1 MPHPFKPQMPN
12 PHIPL
17 CFNFKLYACAETIF
31 HVMNTDVPTGVG
43 VPPLNAQLLRWTV
56 TCTILVPPQEIQME
70 LTMRDGVV
78 DAMRLQ
84 AHKLLQGV
92 GGCHINA
99 ASIHAKLDN
108 LGRRWDHLQK
118 LAQERY
124 VSPWLHIWFHST
136 LVFGS
141 IPHMFGSIPY
151 LCLVPFHT
159 FGSIPYLCLTSIF
172 DLSWNSAEA
181 SSRQCCL
188 CSLSS
193 APLPGV

>member
-1 MPHPFKPQMPN
+1 
-12 PHIPL
+12 
-17 CFNFKLYACAETIF
+17 
-31 HVMNTDVPTGVG
+31 
-43 VPPLNAQLLRWTV
+43 
-56 TCTILVPPQEIQME
+56 ME

-124 VSPWLHIWFHST
+124 ISPWLHIWFHSI
-136 LVFGS
+136 LVFS
-141 IPHMFGSIPY
+141 FIPY

-159 FGSIPYLCLTSIF
+159 CVWFHSILMI
-172 DLSWNSAEA
+172 DLPMKRRLSVTHPLSPTTKPVAPPPFSHNLISESNLQTFRLNAPVVRHQGVIRA
-181 SSRQCCL
+181 SSETSFTL
-188 CSLSS
+188 MTTGAFTVKMSASYFLSS
-193 APLPGV
+193 SWLVTGTF

>member
-1 MPHPFKPQMPN
+1 
-12 PHIPL
+12 
-17 CFNFKLYACAETIF
+17 
-31 HVMNTDVPTGVG
+31 
-43 VPPLNAQLLRWTV
+43 
-56 TCTILVPPQEIQME
+56 ME

-124 VSPWLHIWFHST
+124 ISPWLHIWFHSI
-136 LVFGS
+136 LV
-141 IPHMFGSIPY
+141 FGSIPY
-151 LCLVPFHT
+151 LCLVSFHT
-159 FGSIPYLCLTSIF
+159 CVWFHSTPVFGFIPY
-172 DLSWNSAEA
+172 
-181 SSRQCCL
+181 
-188 CSLSS
+188 
-193 APLPGV
+193 

>member
-1 MPHPFKPQMPN
+1 MCQPMLVLPHST
-12 PHIPL
+12 H
-17 CFNFKLYACAETIF
+17 NFY
-31 HVMNTDVPTGVG
+31 TG
-43 VPPLNAQLLRWTV
+43 LLDA
-56 TCTILVPPQEIQME
+56 ILVPPQEIQME

-124 VSPWLHIWFHST
+124 VSPWLHIWFHSI
-136 LVFGS
+136 LVFDFYIWFELEFS
-141 IPHMFGSIPY
+141 
-151 LCLVPFHT
+151 
-159 FGSIPYLCLTSIF
+159 
-172 DLSWNSAEA
+172 
-181 SSRQCCL
+181 
-188 CSLSS
+188 
-193 APLPGV
+193 